1 MPQDT
6 KHINETKVKKTG
18 KSQNVFVYD
27 DGDNVTD
34 VNEIQNE
41 LEIRK
46 TKNIVYKSQ
55 KTTKTNK
62 TENSI
67 KTSDNTTVNSDE
79 TANTNPE
86 KGHLDINV
94 VPSNVSKETRVQ
106 KNLDIS
112 LSGFLKEFV
121 VFC

>member
-1 MPQDT
+1 MFTGVQNATRNSIGQKVTEILMPQDT

-34 VNEIQNE
+34 INEIQNE

-67 KTSDNTTVNSDE
+67 KTSDNTTVNSPPV
-79 TANTNPE
+79 T
-86 KGHLDINV
+86 V
-94 VPSNVSKETRVQ
+94 VTSFS
-106 KNLDIS
+106 D
-112 LSGFLKEFV
+112 
-121 VFC
+121 C